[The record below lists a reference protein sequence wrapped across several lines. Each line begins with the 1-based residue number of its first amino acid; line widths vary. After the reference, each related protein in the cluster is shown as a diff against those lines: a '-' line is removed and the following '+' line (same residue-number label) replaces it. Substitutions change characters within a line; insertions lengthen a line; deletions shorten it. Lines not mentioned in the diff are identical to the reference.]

1 MNPIILTN
9 GVDAIVTSKIGSA
22 DSEMIHLDV
31 LPELEDEVELRT
43 VDQDEI
49 MEAGI
54 DWRHYA
60 DQAGTLRA
68 WSYQQF
74 SNTMYP

>member
-1 MNPIILTN
+1 MNPIIFTN
-9 GVDAIVTSKIGSA
+9 GVNAIVTPQVGSA
-22 DSEMIHLDV
+22 DGEMIDFDV
-31 LPELEDEVELRT
+31 LPELEDEMELRT

-54 DWRHYA
+54 DWRYDA
-60 DQAGTLRA
+60 DQAWALRA
-68 WSYQQF
+68 RSHQQF

>member
-1 MNPIILTN
+1 MDPIVLAD
-9 GVDAIVTSKIGSA
+9 GVDAIITSKIGST
-22 DSEMIHLDV
+22 DSEMIHLNI

-54 DWRHYA
+54 DWRHDA
-60 DQAGTLRA
+60 DQARTLRA
-68 WSYQQF
+68 CTHQ
-74 SNTMYP
+74 